1 MSAFKDMVAND
12 RNIFLNLDELGEE
25 HDVADKTITCVFD
38 DQTLR
43 ERQGGAELAVAE
55 SSILLYAKCEDLP
68 SRKGFGAELMVDGRP
83 YMVNTWDEDMGIATI
98 TLSTTINV

>member
-1 MSAFKDMVAND
+1 MSAFKDMVSRD
-12 RNIFLNLDELGEE
+12 RNVFLNLDELGEE
-25 HDVADKTITCVFD
+25 HEVADKTITCVFD
-38 DQTLR
+38 DTALQ

-83 YMVNTWDEDMGIATI
+83 YFVNTWDEDMGMATI
-98 TLSTTINV
+98 ILSTTVSV

>member
-83 YMVNTWDEDMGIATI
+83 YNVITWDEDMGIATVV
-98 TLSTTINV
+98 LSETFSV

>member
-1 MSAFKDMVAND
+1 MSAFKDMVAKD
-12 RNIFLNLDELGEE
+12 RDIFLNLDELGEE
-25 HDVADKTITCVFD
+25 HDVSDKTIICVFD
-38 DQTLR
+38 DKTLR

-83 YMVNTWDEDMGIATI
+83 YMVNTWDEDMGMATV

>member
-1 MSAFKDMVAND
+1 MSAFKDMVAKD
-12 RNIFLNLDELGEE
+12 RDIFLNLDELGEE
-25 HDVADKTITCVFD
+25 HDVADKTIICVFD
-38 DQTLR
+38 DKTLR

-83 YMVNTWDEDMGIATI
+83 YMVNTWDEDMGIATV
-98 TLSTTINV
+98 TLSITISV

>member
-1 MSAFKDMVAND
+1 MSAFKDMVAKD
-12 RNIFLNLDELGEE
+12 RDIFLNLDELGEE
-25 HDVADKTITCVFD
+25 HDVSGNTITCVFD

-55 SSILLYAKCEDLP
+55 SSILLFAKCEDLP

-83 YMVNTWDEDMGIATI
+83 YIVITWDEDMGMATV
-98 TLSTTINV
+98 TLSTTIIV